1 MTLYFERMKQFA
13 NKFKDNFIVNKTASF
28 VILSAMLPLT
38 VLSAGS
44 NTMPEVAKPN
54 DNIVLNTTSSKP
66 VIINQEK
73 STITPGESR
82 VEKEAREKAEAQAR
96 AKAEAKAAIVARNT
110 VARESRVYNDPS
122 DFDSVYARAEAAYGV
137 DARILKAIHT
147 VETGR
152 SGSTLRANPSG
163 ATGPMQFLPSTWRR
177 HGVDGNGD
185 GVADIGNVEDAI
197 FSAAAYLKAC
207 GYPDVK
213 KALWGY
219 NPSSRYYTKV
229 MGIAGF

>member
-1 MTLYFERMKQFA
+1 MTLYFERMKRFA

-28 VILSAMLPLT
+28 VILSAMLPLS
-38 VLSAGS
+38 VLSADT
-44 NTMPEVAKPN
+44 NTMSENPRAN
-54 DNIVLNTTSSKP
+54 DNIVLNTTSPKP
-66 VIINQEK
+66 VVINQEK
-73 STITPGESR
+73 STIVPGESK
-82 VEKEAREKAEAQAR
+82 VEKEAREKAEAN
-96 AKAEAKAAIVARNT
+96 AKVKSSAEAVKLRNT
-110 VARESRVYNDPS
+110 VARESRVYNNPS
-122 DFDSVYARAEAAYGV
+122 DFDSIYARAQATYGV

-197 FSAAAYLKAC
+197 FSAAHYLKAC

-229 MGIAGF
+229 MNIAGL